1 MSRHDAKI
9 RPFTDDERQKFAKA
23 AREQLETRC
32 KKIKTRFLSQYLAR
46 LCQVYLCYEA
56 TLQAKDE
63 QIEALVDGI
72 LDIPEWMSGRNS
84 HICPFCKGLYDEHEA
99 GCLRKLAISIRETG
113 Q

>member
-9 RPFTDDERQKFAKA
+9 QPFTNDERQKFAKA

-56 TLQAKDE
+56 TLQAKD
-63 QIEALVDGI
+63 D
-72 LDIPEWMSGRNS
+72 PEWMSGRNS
-84 HICPFCKGLYDEHEA
+84 HICPFCKGLYNEHEV

>member
-9 RPFTDDERQKFAKA
+9 RPFTDDERQKLARA
-23 AREQLETRC
+23 AREQLEVYGEE
-32 KKIKTRFLSQYLAR
+32 IQARFLISQCLTH
-46 LCQVYLCYEA
+46 LCFEA

-84 HICPFCKGLYDEHEA
+84 HICPFCKGLYDEHEV
-99 GCLRKLAISIRETG
+99 GCLRKLAISIREAG